1 MTIKVG
7 IVGYGTIGRRVAD
20 GVKASSGME
29 IIGVTARSYAR
40 KLDAAKDRGFPLY
53 VAGSDSTDL
62 IDRGFEVGGT
72 MEDLCTEA
80 DIIVDATPGK
90 VAATN
95 MPLYEKCGAKVI
107 VQGGEK
113 HDLTGLSFSSLAN
126 YEAAWGKDKCR
137 VVSCNTTGLSRIIS
151 TLDRAYG
158 VDDVFVT
165 LIRRAADPKESKK
178 GPINAVTPVMGVSH
192 HGPDV
197 KTVMPHINIYSM
209 AVAVPHTLSHVH
221 TLKVDLSDAVDKESI
236 VSLLRGT
243 PRILVEKG
251 KEGFTDTA
259 QIAEYFRDFRLRY
272 DMPELFIW
280 EEPLDVVGNSVY
292 IMASVHQESIVV
304 PENIDCIKAMCEMES
319 DKYTAIRETD
329 LALGISKDASCY
341 AE

>member
-40 KLDAAKDRGFPLY
+40 KLDAAKDRGFPVY
-53 VAGSDSTDL
+53 VAGDGSKDL
-62 IDRGFEVGGT
+62 ADRGFDVGGT
-72 MEDLCTEA
+72 MEDLCREA

-90 VAATN
+90 VAAMN
-95 MPLYEKCGAKVI
+95 MPVYEKCGAKVI

-126 YEAAWGKDKCR
+126 YDAAWGKDKCR
-137 VVSCNTTGLSRIIS
+137 VVSCNTTGLSRLIS

-158 VDDVFVT
+158 VDNVFVT

-178 GPINAVTPVMGVSH
+178 GPINAVKPVMGVSH

-221 TLKVDLSDAVDKESI
+221 TLKVTLSDAVDKESI
-236 VSLLRGT
+236 VSLLKGT

-251 KEGFTDTA
+251 NEGFTDTA
-259 QIAEYFRDFRLRY
+259 QIAEYYRDFRLRY

-280 EEPLDVVGNSVY
+280 DEPLDVVDSTAY
-292 IMASVHQESIVV
+292 IMANVHQESIVV

-319 DKYTAIRETD
+319 DKFTAIRETD
-329 LALGISKDASCY
+329 KALGISKDPSCY
-341 AE
+341 RA